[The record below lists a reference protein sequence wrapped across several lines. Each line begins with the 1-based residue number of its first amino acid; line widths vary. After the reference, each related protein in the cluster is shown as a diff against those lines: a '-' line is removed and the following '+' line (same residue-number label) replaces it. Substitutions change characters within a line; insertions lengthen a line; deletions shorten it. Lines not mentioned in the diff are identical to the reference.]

1 LRASIEELSGL
12 PSTLIITAQNDV
24 LRDEGEA
31 LAEKLRQAGVAC
43 TNARFGGTIHDFVM
57 LNALHDTEAARHAV
71 MLAVASLSA
80 SLRPHPP

>member
-1 LRASIEELSGL
+1 
-12 PSTLIITAQNDV
+12 
-24 LRDEGEA
+24 
-31 LAEKLRQAGVAC
+31 
-43 TNARFGGTIHDFVM
+43 M